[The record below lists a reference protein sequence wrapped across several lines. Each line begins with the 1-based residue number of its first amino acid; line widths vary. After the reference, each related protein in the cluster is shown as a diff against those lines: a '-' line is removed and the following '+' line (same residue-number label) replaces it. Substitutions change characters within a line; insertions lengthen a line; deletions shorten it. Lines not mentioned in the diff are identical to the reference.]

1 MKSKNAKSSKEKYKQ
16 KENENNKKE
25 IKEHNKI
32 LSKLISKIN
41 KKKLLLN
48 HFQIWAEIQSN
59 DKIFMYNGEKALD
72 IIENSQSEISLT
84 QIQQKNKKNDSGKKE
99 FNNVNN
105 RSNDNSLM
113 DDLNKMKSENHSKRE
128 PKYRN
133 KQKKENKL
141 RKTSYSSK
149 NSVNKDLKTSIYEDE
164 LEDKSSSGR
173 ALALKNKKLKN
184 VSKTKNKKES
194 SIINPDYQNII
205 NRHNKDKSLRYKNY
219 LYKIKRTLEI
229 DRISLTNI
237 KSEILAEKNNK
248 KLINVLNIKKC
259 HEDKLMNYF
268 DKWFERTYMPEKK
281 HKKVVKKIKKKKHVN
296 KKLSDLDD
304 TKNEITSSNEKNSDF
319 KDKSDDSQVKSFRL
333 EDPFKKMMKKKK
345 NSRKNKN
352 LNLTMQLSSG
362 NIHKKCYK
370 KIIKTSF
377 DMKDNEELSRRN
389 SQHFKIRNPFNRL
402 NKGNN
407 EEEINKKYKYK
418 IIRGI
423 YILSKIFKDNQ
434 NSDEKN
440 KFKKWIN
447 QAYDKMKK
455 TGDIPKKNSS
465 ENNIKHR
472 KKNGKKHSGKLKLKK
487 VIDMVAQSQ
496 NHKSKIMYFNKWKNN
511 NPLDE
516 TFQTFGKE
524 VSNKNEDSEELNQKY
539 KSIKNEQ
546 EINSKLK
553 DIINKKIIKINDIK
567 KAYLEKWINN
577 KNKEKVSKNTIEE
590 ESSVTMSSNLSNI
603 NKKDEESSFSGYI
616 IDYAKNNML
625 REININKVN
634 KVVQNKVEKQEKCFL
649 KIVSKPNNNNNQ
661 VNDNNKNKSIEEDN
675 DKEIKAN
682 EGDKHFLGQI
692 SSKAQAPAQV
702 KGGLPPQKNTNLGQI
717 SSKAQAPAQVKGGL
731 PPQKNIN
738 LGQISS
744 KAQAPSQVKGGLP
757 PQKNTNLGQISSK
770 AQAPAQ
776 VKGGLPPQK
785 NTNLGQISSKAQ
797 APSQVKGGLPPQKNT
812 NLGQISSKAQ
822 APSQVKGGLPPQNNN
837 NRIDNNIISEKPNKI
852 VKKEFLE
859 DKKNKQGEEY
869 DYTINN
875 DLTKKD
881 FFEEELRNSVFKN
894 LAINDFR
901 GTVIKKADNN
911 NMDDYNNI
919 NNNKYINNNMINR
932 HKDDNSNFLKEKQKI
947 QPPKQVLEFN
957 SKKNNNDGEND
968 NNRINMKNKEN
979 PKTRERKINRYYYRS
994 KERKRDKK
1002 RERIQKENDEEP
1014 KVIPNNVKEMDFSPN
1029 KNKMYNNHRNIR
1041 NKKRA
1046 KLSYVI
1052 NKIDSS
1058 GSRHFYFKKWKDL
1071 LNDGEKSDLVEE
1083 SEETKKY
1090 KKEEEI
1096 SSQNNVESELI
1107 LGDSVDTKLEGK
1119 KIDNQIENEKNSGQN
1134 NIINHKNNGN
1144 KSNTDDNSFH
1154 SEITENDYKKNR
1166 QKYNIINEITEK
1178 SNKILNINM
1187 NFLKKDKNNSHT
1199 FDIYLSLLIKNCKAM
1214 ASYRIF
1220 CLYSSFNKKIDT
1232 LRIRKVLNIWKKGNK
1247 NNSSEDENNSYSNS
1261 NGDSNINSNSNS
1273 NNDSNK

>member
-25 IKEHNKI
+25 IKENNKI
-32 LSKLISKIN
+32 FSKLISKIDR
-41 KKKLLLN
+41 KRLLLN
-48 HFQIWAEIQSN
+48 HFQIWAEIRGN
-59 DKIFMYNGEKALD
+59 DKIFMYNGIKALD

-84 QIQQKNKKNDSGKKE
+84 QIEQNKLNKKNDNGKKE
-99 FNNVNN
+99 SNNINN

-113 DDLNKMKSENHSKRE
+113 DDLNKMKSDNHPKRE
-128 PKYRN
+128 PKHRS

-149 NSVNKDLKTSIYEDE
+149 NSVNKELKNNIYEDE
-164 LEDKSSSGR
+164 FEDKSSSGK
-173 ALALKNKKLKN
+173 ALALKNKKVKN
-184 VSKTKNKKES
+184 ISKTKNKKETNS
-194 SIINPDYQNII
+194 INPEYQNII

-219 LYKIKRTLEI
+219 LFKIKRTLEI
-229 DRISLTNI
+229 DRLSLTNI

-248 KLINVLNIKKC
+248 KLMNIVNIKKC

-268 DKWFERTYMPEKK
+268 DKWFEKTYMPEKK
-281 HKKVVKKIKKKKHVN
+281 HKKVVKKIKKKKHVD
-296 KKLSDLDD
+296 KKLSDIDD

-319 KDKSDDSQVKSFRL
+319 KDKTDDSQVKSFKL

-345 NSRKNKN
+345 NSKKNKK

-362 NIHKKCYK
+362 NIHKKSYK

-377 DMKDNEELSRRN
+377 DMKDNDEMSRRN
-389 SQHFKIRNPFNRL
+389 SQHFKIRNPFNGL
-402 NKGNN
+402 NKTNN

-423 YILSKIFKDNQ
+423 YILSKIFKDHQMSN
-434 NSDEKN
+434 EKN
-440 KFKKWIN
+440 PFKKWII
-447 QAYDKMKK
+447 QTFDKMKETK
-455 TGDIPKKNSS
+455 MKKAGDIPKKNSS
-465 ENNIKHR
+465 ENSIKHR

-487 VIDMVAQSQ
+487 VIDMVTQSK
-496 NHKSKIMYFNKWKNN
+496 NHNSKITYFNKWKNN
-511 NPLDE
+511 NLLDE

-524 VSNKNEDSEELNQKY
+524 LSNKNEDSEELNQKY

-546 EINSKLK
+546 AINSKLN
-553 DIINKKIIKINDIK
+553 DIIIKKIIKINNIK

-577 KNKEKVSKNTIEE
+577 KNLGKASKNTIEE
-590 ESSVTMSSNLSNI
+590 ENSSVTMSSNLSNI
-603 NKKDEESSFSGYI
+603 NKKDDESSFSGYI

-625 REININKVN
+625 REININKLN

-649 KIVSKPNNNNNQ
+649 KIVNKPNNNNNLAD
-661 VNDNNKNKSIEEDN
+661 DNHKTKSIEEDK
-675 DKEIKAN
+675 DKQIKTN
-682 EGDKHFLGQI
+682 EGDKHSLGQI
-692 SSKAQAPAQV
+692 SMKAQPPSQI
-702 KGGLPPQKNTNLGQI
+702 KGGLPPQKTNNLGQI
-717 SSKAQAPAQVKGGL
+717 SSKAQAPVQVKGGLPNQKTNNLGQISSKAQAPSQVKGGL
-731 PPQKNIN
+731 PPQKTNN

-757 PQKNTNLGQISSK
+757 PQKNN
-770 AQAPAQ
+770 
-776 VKGGLPPQK
+776 
-785 NTNLGQISSKAQ
+785 NF
-797 APSQVKGGLPPQKNT
+797 
-812 NLGQISSKAQ
+812 GQISSKAQ

-837 NRIDNNIISEKPNKI
+837 KTNNNMISEKPNKI
-852 VKKEFLE
+852 IKKEFLE
-859 DKKNKQGEEY
+859 QDEED

-901 GTVIKKADNN
+901 GTVIKKAENN
-911 NMDDYNNI
+911 NMDNYNNI
-919 NNNKYINNNMINR
+919 NNDKHINDNMINR

-957 SKKNNNDGEND
+957 AKKNNNNEVEENN
-968 NNRINMKNKEN
+968 NNRINIRNRYQKEEQMKNKDN

-1002 RERIQKENDEEP
+1002 REKIQKENNEQQ
-1014 KVIPNNVKEMDFSPN
+1014 KIIPNNVKEMDFSPN
-1029 KNKMYNNHRNIR
+1029 KNKNYNNHRNIR

-1052 NKIDSS
+1052 SKIDSS
-1058 GSRHFYFKKWKDL
+1058 RFRNFFFKKWKDL
-1071 LNDGEKSDLVEE
+1071 CNEVEKSEFVEE
-1083 SEETKKY
+1083 SEEIKKY

-1107 LGDSVDTKLEGK
+1107 LDSVDSNYEGK
-1119 KIDNQIENEKNSGQN
+1119 KIDNQFEKEKNSGKN
-1134 NIINHKNNGN
+1134 NIIKHKNNDN
-1144 KSNTDDNSFH
+1144 KSNTEDNNSFH
-1154 SEITENDYKKNR
+1154 SEITENDYKENR
-1166 QKYNIINEITEK
+1166 QKYNIINEMTAK
-1178 SNKILNINM
+1178 SKKILNINL
-1187 NFLKKDKNNSHT
+1187 NFLQKDKNNSHT

-1214 ASYRIF
+1214 AAYRIF
-1220 CLYSSFNKKIDT
+1220 CLYSSFNKNIDI
-1232 LRIRKVLNIWKKGNK
+1232 LRIRKVLNIWKKGNR
-1247 NNSSEDENNSYSNS
+1247 NNSSDNNNS
-1261 NGDSNINSNSNS
+1261 DSNSNSNS
-1273 NNDSNK
+1273 NNNSNSNSNSNNESNNL

>member
-1 MKSKNAKSSKEKYKQ
+1 MKSKNAKSSKEKYKS

-25 IKEHNKI
+25 VKEYNKV

-48 HFQIWAEIQSN
+48 HFQIWAEIQGN
-59 DKIFMYNGEKALD
+59 DKIFMYNGVKALD

-84 QIQQKNKKNDSGKKE
+84 QIEQKHKKNDSGKKE
-99 FNNVNN
+99 SNNVNN
-105 RSNDNSLM
+105 RSNDNSLI
-113 DDLNKMKSENHSKRE
+113 DDLNKMKSDNHSKRE
-128 PKYRN
+128 PKFKT
-133 KQKKENKL
+133 KQKKESKL
-141 RKTSYSSK
+141 RKASYSSK
-149 NSVNKDLKTSIYEDE
+149 KNVNKELKTNINEDE
-164 LEDKSSSGR
+164 IEDKSLSGR
-173 ALALKNKKLKN
+173 GLALKNKKSKN
-184 VSKTKNKKES
+184 ISKTKNKKEIN
-194 SIINPDYQNII
+194 IINPEYQNII
-205 NRHNKDKSLRYKNY
+205 NRHNKDKSLRYKNC
-219 LYKIKRTLEI
+219 LFKIKRTQEI

-248 KLINVLNIKKC
+248 KLINILNIKKC

-281 HKKVVKKIKKKKHVN
+281 HKKVVKKIKKKKHVD

-319 KDKSDDSQVKSFRL
+319 KDKSDDNQVKNFKL

-345 NSRKNKN
+345 NSKKNKK
-352 LNLTMQLSSG
+352 LNLTMQNSSG
-362 NIHKKCYK
+362 NIHKKSYK

-377 DMKDNEELSRRN
+377 DMKDNDEMSRRN
-389 SQHFKIRNPFNRL
+389 SQNFKIRNPFNGL
-402 NKGNN
+402 NKSNN
-407 EEEINKKYKYK
+407 EEEMNKKYKYQ

-423 YILSKIFKDNQ
+423 YILSKIFKDHQ
-434 NSDEKN
+434 KSDEN
-440 KFKKWIN
+440 NSFKKWIN
-447 QAYDKMKK
+447 QAYDKMKEIKMKK
-455 TGDIPKKNSS
+455 TEDIPKKKSS
-465 ENNIKHR
+465 ENSIKHK

-487 VIDMVAQSQ
+487 VIDMLTQSK
-496 NHKSKIMYFNKWKNN
+496 NHNNKIMYFNKWKNN

-539 KSIKNEQ
+539 KSIKNDQ
-546 EINSKLK
+546 AIKSKLNS
-553 DIINKKIIKINDIK
+553 IINKKIIKINDIK

-577 KNKEKVSKNTIEE
+577 KNKEKALKNTIEE
-590 ESSVTMSSNLSNI
+590 ESSVTMSSNLSNM

-625 REININKVN
+625 REININKIN
-634 KVVQNKVEKQEKCFL
+634 KVVQSKVEKQEKCFL
-649 KIVSKPNNNNNQ
+649 KIVNKPNDNNIL
-661 VNDNNKNKSIEEDN
+661 VNDNNKNKSIEEDK
-675 DKEIKAN
+675 DKQIKNN
-682 EGDKHFLGQI
+682 EGEKHFLGQI
-692 SSKAQAPAQV
+692 SSNAH
-702 KGGLPPQKNTNLGQI
+702 
-717 SSKAQAPAQVKGGL
+717 
-731 PPQKNIN
+731 
-738 LGQISS
+738 
-744 KAQAPSQVKGGLP
+744 
-757 PQKNTNLGQISSK
+757 
-770 AQAPAQ
+770 
-776 VKGGLPPQK
+776 
-785 NTNLGQISSKAQ
+785 
-797 APSQVKGGLPPQKNT
+797 
-812 NLGQISSKAQ
+812 

-837 NRIDNNIISEKPNKI
+837 KINNNMIIEKPNKI

-859 DKKNKQGEEY
+859 DKNNKQGEKD

-919 NNNKYINNNMINR
+919 NNNKYINDNIINR

-957 SKKNNNDGEND
+957 SKKNNNIDENN
-968 NNRINMKNKEN
+968 NNRINIRNRYQKDEQMKNKEN

-1002 RERIQKENDEEP
+1002 REKIQKENDEQP
-1014 KVIPNNVKEMDFSPN
+1014 KIIPNNVKEMDFSPN
-1029 KNKMYNNHRNIR
+1029 KNKVYNNHRNIR

-1046 KLSYVI
+1046 KLFYVI

-1058 GSRHFYFKKWKDL
+1058 RFRNVYFKKWKDL
-1071 LNDGEKSDLVEE
+1071 LNDREKSDFAEE
-1083 SEETKKY
+1083 SEETKQY

-1096 SSQNNVESELI
+1096 SLQNNVESELI
-1107 LGDSVDTKLEGK
+1107 LGDSVETNLEGK
-1119 KIDNQIENEKNSGQN
+1119 EIDNQNENEKDSGKN
-1134 NIINHKNNGN
+1134 IIINHKNNN
-1144 KSNTDDNSFH
+1144 KSNTEDNSFH
-1154 SEITENDYKKNR
+1154 SEITENEYKENR
-1166 QKYNIINEITEK
+1166 QKYNIINEMTTK
-1178 SNKILNINM
+1178 SNKILNINL

-1214 ASYRIF
+1214 AAYRIF
-1220 CLYSSFNKKIDT
+1220 CLYSSFNKKKDI

-1247 NNSSEDENNSYSNS
+1247 NNASENEN
-1261 NGDSNINSNSNS
+1261 NSNSNS
-1273 NNDSNK
+1273 NGNSNSNSNSSSNSNSTSNNDSNN

>member
-99 FNNVNN
+99 SNNVNN

-362 NIHKKCYK
+362 NIHKKSYK

-434 NSDEKN
+434 NSEEKN

-692 SSKAQAPAQV
+692 SSKAQAPA
-702 KGGLPPQKNTNLGQI
+702 
-717 SSKAQAPAQVKGGL
+717 
-731 PPQKNIN
+731 
-738 LGQISS
+738 
-744 KAQAPSQVKGGLP
+744 
-757 PQKNTNLGQISSK
+757 
-770 AQAPAQ
+770 
-776 VKGGLPPQK
+776 
-785 NTNLGQISSKAQ
+785 
-797 APSQVKGGLPPQKNT
+797 QVKGGLPPQKNT

-1107 LGDSVDTKLEGK
+1107 LGDSVDTNLEGK
-1119 KIDNQIENEKNSGQN
+1119 KIDDQNGGEKDSGKN

-1154 SEITENDYKKNR
+1154 SEITENDYKENR
-1166 QKYNIINEITEK
+1166 QKYNIINEIIEK
-1178 SNKILNINM
+1178 NNKILNINM

-1214 ASYRIF
+1214 AAYRIF

>member
-99 FNNVNN
+99 SNNVNN

-362 NIHKKCYK
+362 NIHKKSYK

-434 NSDEKN
+434 NSEEKN

-649 KIVSKPNNNNNQ
+649 EIVSKPNNNNFQ

-692 SSKAQAPAQV
+692 SSKAQAPA
-702 KGGLPPQKNTNLGQI
+702 
-717 SSKAQAPAQVKGGL
+717 
-731 PPQKNIN
+731 
-738 LGQISS
+738 
-744 KAQAPSQVKGGLP
+744 
-757 PQKNTNLGQISSK
+757 
-770 AQAPAQ
+770 
-776 VKGGLPPQK
+776 
-785 NTNLGQISSKAQ
+785 
-797 APSQVKGGLPPQKNT
+797 QVKGGLPPQKNT

-1107 LGDSVDTKLEGK
+1107 LGDSVDTNLEGK
-1119 KIDNQIENEKNSGQN
+1119 KIDDQNGGEKDSGKN

-1154 SEITENDYKKNR
+1154 SEITENDYKENR
-1166 QKYNIINEITEK
+1166 QKYNIINEIIEK
-1178 SNKILNINM
+1178 NNKILNINM

-1214 ASYRIF
+1214 AAYRIF

>member
-1 MKSKNAKSSKEKYKQ
+1 MKSKNAKSSKEKHKA
-16 KENENNKKE
+16 KENENNKRDLKE
-25 IKEHNKI
+25 TYKI
-32 LSKLISKIN
+32 LGKLISKIN
-41 KKKLLLN
+41 KKKLLLKY
-48 HFQIWAEIQSN
+48 FQIWTEILGN
-59 DKIFMYNGEKALD
+59 DKIFMYNGVKALD

-84 QIQQKNKKNDSGKKE
+84 QIEQNKLNKKNDSGKKE
-99 FNNVNN
+99 SNNANS
-105 RSNDNSLM
+105 RSNDNSLI
-113 DDLNKMKSENHSKRE
+113 DDLNKMKTENHSKRE

-133 KQKKENKL
+133 RQMKENKF

-149 NSVNKDLKTSIYEDE
+149 NSVNKELKNSLYEDE

-173 ALALKNKKLKN
+173 ALALKNKKI
-184 VSKTKNKKES
+184 KNKKEI
-194 SIINPDYQNII
+194 SIINPEYQNII

-219 LYKIKRTLEI
+219 LYKIKRTQEI
-229 DRISLTNI
+229 DRLSLTNI
-237 KSEILAEKNNK
+237 KSEILAEKNKK
-248 KLINVLNIKKC
+248 KLMNIVNIKKC

-281 HKKVVKKIKKKKHVN
+281 HKKVVKKIKKKKHVD

-304 TKNEITSSNEKNSDF
+304 TKNDITSSNDKNSDF
-319 KDKSDDSQVKSFRL
+319 KDKSDDNQVKSFGL
-333 EDPFKKMMKKKK
+333 EDPFKKIMKKKK
-345 NSRKNKN
+345 SSKKHKK

-362 NIHKKCYK
+362 NIHKKSYK

-377 DMKDNEELSRRN
+377 DMKDNNEISRRN
-389 SQHFKIRNPFNRL
+389 SQHVKIRNLFNGL
-402 NKGNN
+402 NKNNN
-407 EEEINKKYKYK
+407 EEEMNKKYKYR

-423 YILSKIFKDNQ
+423 YILSKIFKDHQ
-434 NSDEKN
+434 KSDEN
-440 KFKKWIN
+440 NSFKKWIN
-447 QAYDKMKK
+447 QAYDKMKETK
-455 TGDIPKKNSS
+455 MKKNGDIPKKNSS
-465 ENNIKHR
+465 ENSIKHR
-472 KKNGKKHSGKLKLKK
+472 KKNGKKYSEKLKLKK
-487 VIDMVAQSQ
+487 VIDMITQSQ
-496 NHKSKIMYFNKWKNN
+496 NHNSKIIYFNKWKNN

-546 EINSKLK
+546 AIKSKLN

-567 KAYLEKWINN
+567 KAYLEKWIRN
-577 KNKEKVSKNTIEE
+577 KNIEKSSKNTIEE
-590 ESSVTMSSNLSNI
+590 ESSVTISSNLSNI
-603 NKKDEESSFSGYI
+603 NKKDDESSFSGYI

-625 REININKVN
+625 REININKIN

-649 KIVSKPNNNNNQ
+649 KVVSKPNNNNNIA
-661 VNDNNKNKSIEEDN
+661 NDNYQNNSIEEN
-675 DKEIKAN
+675 REKQIKIN
-682 EGDKHFLGQI
+682 EGDKHILGQI
-692 SSKAQAPAQV
+692 SIKAQAPSQI
-702 KGGLPPQKNTNLGQI
+702 KGGLPPQKNINLGQI

-757 PQKNTNLGQISSK
+757 PQKNINLGQISSK

-785 NTNLGQISSKAQ
+785 NI
-797 APSQVKGGLPPQKNT
+797 

-837 NRIDNNIISEKPNKI
+837 NKINNNMISEKPNKI

-859 DKKNKQGEEY
+859 DKKNIKGEEE

-875 DLTKKD
+875 DLSKKD

-919 NNNKYINNNMINR
+919 NNNKYINDNMINR

-957 SKKNNNDGEND
+957 SKKNNNND
-968 NNRINMKNKEN
+968 EANNNRINIRNRYQNDEQMKNKEN

-1002 RERIQKENDEEP
+1002 REKLQKENDEEP
-1014 KVIPNNVKEMDFSPN
+1014 KIIPNNVKEMDFSPN
-1029 KNKMYNNHRNIR
+1029 KNKINNNHRNIR

-1052 NKIDSS
+1052 NKIDSLKD
-1058 GSRHFYFKKWKDL
+1058 RKFYFKKWKDF
-1071 LNDGEKSDLVEE
+1071 LNDGEKSDFEDE
-1083 SEETKKY
+1083 SEVTKKY
-1090 KKEEEI
+1090 KKEEEV
-1096 SSQNNVESELI
+1096 SSQNNNVESELI
-1107 LGDSVDTKLEGK
+1107 FGDSVDTNLEGK
-1119 KIDNQIENEKNSGQN
+1119 KIDNQNENENEKNNGK
-1134 NIINHKNNGN
+1134 IHKNTDN
-1144 KSNTDDNSFH
+1144 KSNTEDNSFH
-1154 SEITENDYKKNR
+1154 SEITENDYKENR
-1166 QKYNIINEITEK
+1166 QKYNIINEITAK
-1178 SNKILNINM
+1178 SNKILNTNL
-1187 NFLKKDKNNSHT
+1187 NFLKKDKNSSHT
-1199 FDIYLSLLIKNCKAM
+1199 YDIYLSLLIKNCKSM
-1214 ASYRIF
+1214 AAYRIF
-1220 CLYSSFNKKIDT
+1220 CLYSSFNKKIDI
-1232 LRIRKVLNIWKKGNK
+1232 LRIRKVLNMWKKVNK
-1247 NNSSEDENNSYSNS
+1247 KNTSENENNSYSNS
-1261 NGDSNINSNSNS
+1261 NSNSNSNCNS
-1273 NNDSNK
+1273 NNDSNN